1 MTQRHSGGSR
11 GPKCAKMIVAA
22 MTTVVA
28 MQIAFLIYSTPAFS
42 QQNVSSNQLAV
53 SAPIDTESS
62 AKGGDIAINS
72 VFRVICADAD
82 SQGTGFLHKSGKV
95 ITAAHVVRNCTEPL
109 LQFYNGAFGS
119 STVID
124 ADPDLDIAI
133 IDPLFPIDAQALPVS
148 KVDNLKIGAQVSTWG
163 FPGGYSGL
171 TPMLSVGYLSGIQ
184 VLKPYDK
191 KNETQWVVNAAFN
204 RGNSGG
210 PLLLIETGEVIGV
223 VSSKAANFSPATYQA
238 LKAMKDFKGTSM
250 ITYTETF
257 GDGTKKVHNELEILG
272 MVLEDLKNQTQLVI
286 GNAVRA
292 NDLRAYLKAHDID
305 P

>member
-1 MTQRHSGGSR
+1 MTKIAIAPSFFIASFLFSNLGV
-11 GPKCAKMIVAA
+11 CAEAKPPDSIG
-22 MTTVVA
+22 
-28 MQIAFLIYSTPAFS
+28 
-42 QQNVSSNQLAV
+42 V

-62 AKGGDIAINS
+62 AKGGDIAITS
-72 VFRVICADAD
+72 VFRVICKDAN
-82 SQGTGFLHKSGKV
+82 SQGTGFLHKSGNV
-95 ITAAHVVRNCTEPL
+95 ITAAHVVRNCIDPM
-109 LQFYNGAFGS
+109 LQFYNGTIGS

-133 IDPLFPIDAQALPVS
+133 IEPLFPIDAQALPIS
-148 KVDNLKIGAQVSTWG
+148 NAGSPKIGAQVSTWG

-171 TPMLSVGYLSGIQ
+171 TPMLSVGYLSGVQ
-184 VLKPYDK
+184 VQKPYDN

-238 LKAMKDFKGTSM
+238 LKAMKEFRGTSL

-257 GDGTKKVHNELEILG
+257 DDGTKKVHNELEILG

-292 NDLRAYLKAHDID
+292 NDLRTYLKAHDID